1 VHVGTIAIGSGIP
14 HDKYR
19 WGRRCGLYPVS
30 HRCEHAGH
38 RCDFRA
44 GPHRLRTR
52 RGSERYDV
60 ERRSG
65 DETDAKLSVR
75 SANAEEATIFSQA
88 ASTNRRTDD
97 MVLAYLVELDN

>member
-1 VHVGTIAIGSGIP
+1 MTSIGG
-14 HDKYR
+14 
-19 WGRRCGLYPVS
+19 
-30 HRCEHAGH
+30 AGAAAFILSLT
-38 RCDFRA
+38 RLSSR
-44 GPHRLRTR
+44 PHRLRTR

-75 SANAEEATIFSQA
+75 SANAKEATIFSQA
-88 ASTNRRTDD
+88 ASANRRTDD

>member
-19 WGRRCGLYPVS
+19 WRRRCGLYPVS
-30 HRCEHAGH
+30 RRCEHAGH
-38 RCDFRA
+38 RFDFRA
-44 GPHRLRTR
+44 GPHRLRRDADLSAMT
-52 RGSERYDV
+52 SNDV
-60 ERRSG
+60 PVM
-65 DETDAKLSVR
+65 TDAKLSVR